1 MKHLSDYIITLK
13 ARGEFCFTSEQALEF
28 LNISKDA
35 LQMSLVRLRHK
46 KQIVTLSK
54 SFHLIILSEYQS
66 IGCLPPDH
74 FISAYMKFLELPYY
88 VCLLS
93 AAGYYGAAHQKPQVF
108 QVMTNKQLNPI
119 KCGKVLIQFSFKK
132 HISDI
137 QTTIFNV
144 PTGYLRV
151 STPEVTAMDLF
162 CYQKSSGG
170 INHIATVL
178 TELMASI
185 NPEKLLQL
193 VINSGET
200 AWVQRLGYVLEQLE
214 PIEIEHRNKIVTI
227 LKKYVSDKNPPYI
240 LLLTKGVDE
249 KVKNSDWKVIVNCK
263 IESDI

>member
-1 MKHLSDYIITLK
+1 MKHLSDYIDTLK

-28 LNISKDA
+28 LNISKEA
-35 LQMSLVRLRHK
+35 LQMSLIRLRHK
-46 KQIVTLSK
+46 KQLVTLSK
-54 SFHLIILSEYQS
+54 YFHLIILPEYQS

-74 FISAYMKFLELPYY
+74 FISAYMKFLGLPYY

-108 QVMTNKQLNPI
+108 QVITNKQLRPI
-119 KCGKVLIQFSFKK
+119 KCGKVSIYFSFKRDM
-132 HISDI
+132 SDI
-137 QTTIFNV
+137 QTKVFNV
-144 PTGYLRV
+144 PTGYIKV

-178 TELMASI
+178 TELIAMI
-185 NPEKLLQL
+185 DPEKLLQ
-193 VINSGET
+193 VAIDSGET

-214 PIEIEHRNKIVTI
+214 PIEVEHRNKIVTL
-227 LKKYVSDKNPPYI
+227 LKKYISDKKPAYV
-240 LLLTKGVDE
+240 LLLTKGLDE
-249 KVKNSDWKVIVNCK
+249 NVKNSDWKLIVNCK